1 MSSSASASPLLQST
15 VRHVVAKLVTEKG
28 LEIRPGSVE
37 AVITFCIER
46 LSEPKPGAQ
55 LVSTIVEALLASPD
69 VTELYASNEDIKVYI
84 TDSRNF

>member
-1 MSSSASASPLLQST
+1 MSASVDASPLLQST
-15 VRHVVAKLVTEKG
+15 VRHVVGKLVTERG
-28 LEIRPGSVE
+28 LEIRAGSVE
-37 AVITFCIER
+37 AIISFCIQR

-69 VTELYASNEDIKVYI
+69 VMELYASNDEIKAYI